1 MSMSDENEFL
11 QSLQAADDL
20 AGKGTAAPR
29 ATTEPPVGFG
39 SRRKRGVSNVPF
51 NHSIL
56 KETAAGFYDIAIRH
70 DWTMNRTLTEALKLL
85 AMADKKGEL

>member
-1 MSMSDENEFL
+1 MSTSEEDEFL

-20 AGKGTAAPR
+20 AEKGTAAPR

>member
-1 MSMSDENEFL
+1 MSTSEDNEFL

-20 AGKGTAAPR
+20 VGKGTADPR

-39 SRRKRGVSNVPF
+39 ARRKRGVSNVPF

-56 KETAAGFYDIAIRH
+56 KETAAGFYDIALRH
-70 DWTMNRTLTEALKLL
+70 DWTMNRTLTEAFKLL
-85 AMADKKGEL
+85 EAADKKGEL